1 MYANVNEGGS
11 MEGMKLDREALE
23 GVSGGWTS
31 DQLTPEERAKV
42 NKLLRALDLA
52 QTEEE
57 KLARLAEFQEYNWY
71 LSDKYDN

>member
-1 MYANVNEGGS
+1 

-31 DQLTPEERAKV
+31 DQLTPEERAKI
-42 NKLLRALDLA
+42 NELYRAMNSA

-57 KLARLAEFQEYNWY
+57 ELARMAEFQEYNLY

>member
-1 MYANVNEGGS
+1 MYANVNEGGF
-11 MEGMKLDREALE
+11 MEGTKLDREVLE
-23 GVSGGWTS
+23 GVSGGWNS

-42 NKLLRALDLA
+42 NELCRALDRA

-57 KLARLAEFQEYNWY
+57 KLACMAEFQEYNLY

>member
-1 MYANVNEGGS
+1 
-11 MEGMKLDREALE
+11 MEGKKLDRKALE

-31 DQLTPEERAKV
+31 DQLTPEERTKINELHRV
-42 NKLLRALDLA
+42 LNRA

-57 KLARLAEFQEYNWY
+57 ELARMAEFQEYNLY

>member
-1 MYANVNEGGS
+1 MKGK
-11 MEGMKLDREALE
+11 KLDREALE

-31 DQLTPEERAKV
+31 DQLTPEERAKINELYRAV
-42 NKLLRALDLA
+42 NGA

-57 KLARLAEFQEYNWY
+57 ELERLAEFQEYNLY

>member
-1 MYANVNEGGS
+1 
-11 MEGMKLDREALE
+11 MEGMKLNREALE
-23 GVSGGWTS
+23 GVSGGWNS

-42 NKLLRALDLA
+42 NELHRAVDSA